1 MREKLNLVT
10 AYRRATIWTGAPGGH
25 MTGAEGAKAFEK
37 NRYRPMYAG
46 ANMGHPSSLV
56 GKENSLGSFTIAQ
69 ARWGELGIPVRL
81 PVAIAL
87 AQQLDG

>member
-37 NRYRPMYAG
+37 IVIGPCTLARTWGTRLLWSENEIRLG
-46 ANMGHPSSLV
+46 PSQ
-56 GKENSLGSFTIAQ
+56 T
-69 ARWGELGIPVRL
+69 
-81 PVAIAL
+81 
-87 AQQLDG
+87 